1 MIEIIKI
8 ADILDAVN
16 ETLDIPLLRTLL
28 AVVDSGSFTRAATQ
42 VHRTQSAV
50 SMQIKRLEEIVGRS
64 LFEREGRRSV
74 LTREGQAL
82 TEYARRILHLHDE
95 AMTTIS
101 APEIAGAVRL
111 GVPDDYISG
120 FLPRVLSAFADSYP
134 LVEVELHCASSIKV
148 SRAHDA
154 GEVDIGLV
162 TMEMVEQ
169 ECQLV
174 RREPVVWATSRR
186 HVVHE
191 RNPVPLAV
199 FEPGCVFRKWAVEG
213 LDAVGRPHRIA
224 YSSESV
230 AGLVTTVEAGLAVTI
245 LPRSGMPPDFRELSP
260 DDGFP
265 ILPAVDI
272 GLIPPRG
279 DAGAAVHALASHIA
293 QGAASKDF

>member
-1 MIEIIKI
+1 MVGMHES
-8 ADILDAVN
+8 
-16 ETLDIPLLRTLL
+16 LDIPLLRTLL

-50 SMQIKRLEEIVGRS
+50 SMQIKRLEEVAGHS
-64 LFEREGRRSV
+64 LFERAGRRSA
-74 LTREGQAL
+74 LTREGLAL

-95 AMTTIS
+95 ALTTIRE
-101 APEIAGAVRL
+101 PEIVGAVRL

-120 FLPRVLSAFADSYP
+120 FLPRVLSAFAESYP
-134 LVEVELHCASSIKV
+134 MVEVELHCASSTKV
-148 SRAHDA
+148 SHAHDA

-162 TMEMVEQ
+162 TIEMVEQ

-199 FEPGCVFRKWAVEG
+199 FEPGCAFRKWAVES
-213 LDAVGRPHRIA
+213 LDKEGRPHRIA

-230 AGLVTTVEAGLAVTI
+230 AGLVTAVEAGLAVTI
-245 LPRSGMPPDFRELSP
+245 LPRSGMPADFRELLP
-260 DDGFP
+260 DEGFP
-265 ILPAVDI
+265 VLPAVDI

-279 DAGAAVHALASHIA
+279 DAGPAVHALAKHIA
-293 QGAASKDF
+293 VGASSQDL

>member
-1 MIEIIKI
+1 M
-8 ADILDAVN
+8 A

-28 AVVDSGSFTRAATQ
+28 AVVDSGSFTQAAAQ

-50 SMQIKRLEEIVGRS
+50 SMQIKRLEEVVGRS
-64 LFEREGRRSV
+64 LFERTGRRSA

-82 TEYARRILHLHDE
+82 AEYARRILQLHDE
-95 AMTTIS
+95 ALTTIS
-101 APEIAGAVRL
+101 EPEISGAVRL

-120 FLPRVLSAFADSYP
+120 FLPAVLSAFAESYP
-134 LVEVELHCASSIKV
+134 LVEVELHCASSRKV

-162 TMEMVEQ
+162 TIEMVEQ

-174 RREPVVWATSRR
+174 RREPVIWATSRQ

-199 FEPGCVFRKWAVEG
+199 FEPGCSFRKWAVES
-213 LDAVGRPHRIA
+213 LDSIGRPHRIA

-230 AGLVTTVEAGLAVTI
+230 AGLVTTVEAGLAVTV
-245 LPRSGMPPDFRELSP
+245 LPRSGMPADFRELTP
-260 DDGFP
+260 DEGFP
-265 ILPAVDI
+265 VLPVVDI
-272 GLIPPRG
+272 GLIPPRD
-279 DAGAAVHALASHIA
+279 DAGPAVHALANHIA
-293 QGAASKDF
+293 QGAPG